1 MRPRTSVKATVGLSE
16 TRGSK
21 VEDAMDFNDHDLVV
35 EDNGLLFRACI
46 SGSALNTLWR
56 PTMGAI
62 EAEVLIADN
71 RPWLEEVAIRKHR
84 TGLVGCAGRVTITAT
99 DVDDWMKMEP
109 AQR

>member
-1 MRPRTSVKATVGLSE
+1 ME
-16 TRGSK
+16 
-21 VEDAMDFNDHDLVV
+21 FNDHDLVV

-56 PTMGAI
+56 PTMGTI

-71 RPWLEEVAIRKHR
+71 RPRLEEVAIRKHR
-84 TGLVGCAGRVTITAT
+84 TGLIGCADRVTITAT
-99 DVDDWMKMEP
+99 DLGDWTKMER